1 MVTALPHQRWVTLE
15 RSAPGGGACQ
25 YTTPPRHR
33 RRRRTAG
40 GFQRDPAAWDPERLN
55 ACFARSRGFPSVHH
69 RTCTRPQR
77 RLAHCQAEPVNWNST
92 VVPGFTLHP
101 AIKDTCSPGSLSK
114 HGFMPPLFCIFCAA
128 VHDMT
133 RPRSLHLPR
142 RGIRGIVRPGADEA
156 GDRREPHQLSF
167 LQWTTRGSR
176 QETKYEEVEKERTVN
191 IVQRPGKI
199 KVVLSLSL
207 RKTWGSLVERCR
219 ISEPSVDFM
228 PCLQERGLS
237 VPPP

>member
-1 MVTALPHQRWVTLE
+1 MEPDGPTWFFTILLLFSDLRSQWIFPGSVRPACYQSLVWQGACVSDGSIRSLVVVLLAWEVMGDGDSSPHQRWVTLE
-15 RSAPGGGACQ
+15 RSAPGRGACQ

-40 GFQRDPAAWDPERLN
+40 GFQRDPAVWDPERLN
-55 ACFARSRGFPSVHH
+55 ACLPGAGGLPSVHH

-77 RLAHCQAEPVNWNST
+77 RLAHCQAEPVNRNST

-133 RPRSLHLPR
+133 
-142 RGIRGIVRPGADEA
+142 
-156 GDRREPHQLSF
+156 
-167 LQWTTRGSR
+167 
-176 QETKYEEVEKERTVN
+176 
-191 IVQRPGKI
+191 
-199 KVVLSLSL
+199 
-207 RKTWGSLVERCR
+207 
-219 ISEPSVDFM
+219 
-228 PCLQERGLS
+228 
-237 VPPP
+237 